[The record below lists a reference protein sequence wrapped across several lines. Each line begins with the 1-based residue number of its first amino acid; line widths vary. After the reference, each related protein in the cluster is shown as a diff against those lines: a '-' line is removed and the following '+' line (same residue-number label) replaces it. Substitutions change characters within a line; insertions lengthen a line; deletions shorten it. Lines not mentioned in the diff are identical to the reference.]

1 MQVTVVSLFLT
12 GVGMTQFKI
21 VTAGGGRDSSRP
33 CSLIISWVSWIPGL
47 NTSGDQRDHNL
58 RLSPR
63 GFTEYAGHRLRVFQ
77 PERAPRTIRSRA
89 SSRVKDFGCQRP
101 QACCASGN
109 SMQKNPILDLVL
121 DVSSQQTPV
130 SLGVLFRHSG
140 EKMFNQLVDPR
151 VVAHDPPRADTV
163 VKPQQPLDDFRV
175 AGYHHKCLTTIA
187 RLVLVTR
194 PAFDSKNPGFGQP
207 NSRLVASALWPADK
221 RQMAPLRCGVYGEIP
236 TPYLA
241 IDYPL
246 FVLAQTSGRSL
257 HRWRLSNSNRLPG
270 NTRTCCQA
278 AT

>member
-109 SMQKNPILDLVL
+109 SIRRIQSSISSWMCGSDSQKR
-121 DVSSQQTPV
+121 S
-130 SLGVLFRHSG
+130 
-140 EKMFNQLVDPR
+140 
-151 VVAHDPPRADTV
+151 A
-163 VKPQQPLDDFRV
+163 VKPHCGRRAYGPRES
-175 AGYHHKCLTTIA
+175 A
-187 RLVLVTR
+187 
-194 PAFDSKNPGFGQP
+194 PPG
-207 NSRLVASALWPADK
+207 A
-221 RQMAPLRCGVYGEIP
+221 
-236 TPYLA
+236 A
-241 IDYPL
+241 I
-246 FVLAQTSGRSL
+246 V
-257 HRWRLSNSNRLPG
+257 WR
-270 NTRTCCQA
+270 
-278 AT
+278 